1 MVLDDGRFLKTEFA
15 LSGEIFAFGV
25 WELGFAVVVFW
36 VAWCDELCDED
47 LRNSNGFQRLQRD
60 LRCSAVTLK
69 LLGLRLTSSVLLV
82 ECAGHLSPGVTIAG
96 VPCLANAVQLAIICL
111 TKSSSA

>member
-47 LRNSNGFQRLQRD
+47 LS
-60 LRCSAVTLK
+60 
-69 LLGLRLTSSVLLV
+69 
-82 ECAGHLSPGVTIAG
+82 
-96 VPCLANAVQLAIICL
+96 
-111 TKSSSA
+111 